1 MSPKYKTIDSHWNTP
16 GPGQYIRFSE
26 FGILAPK
33 KKKEKVHSR
42 SQTMAN
48 KDMENYNENNEAKRK
63 KKPAEIDTKN
73 EYDKGNVQSTD
84 NATIQKEEKKAET
97 VPA

>member
-1 MSPKYKTIDSHWNTP
+1 
-16 GPGQYIRFSE
+16 
-26 FGILAPK
+26 
-33 KKKEKVHSR
+33 
-42 SQTMAN
+42 
-48 KDMENYNENNEAKRK
+48 MENYNENNEAKRK